1 MAGAAIP
8 WTGYLLG
15 LLTSVFTRL
24 SKPDIIS
31 MTIESG
37 IQNTGIAIFM
47 LKFTLGQPAA
57 DLTTGNTNFILNNSM
72 LIYML
77 KMNNYSSDTSC
88 RGINDPCSLTNGFCN

>member
-1 MAGAAIP
+1 MIP

-15 LLTSVFTRL
+15 LLTSKFARF

-47 LKFTLGQPAA
+47 LKFSLGQPAA
-57 DLTTGNTNFILNNSM
+57 DLTTGDIDQFINLYI
-72 LIYML
+72 L
-77 KMNNYSSDTSC
+77 
-88 RGINDPCSLTNGFCN
+88 